1 MDTPKL
7 QPHRDFDNYYTKL
20 TLDYQLEKT
29 VDWDLLI
36 EGKRYSLEIGDML
49 AFWGAGL
56 IHWREN
62 IILDE
67 NETSTVLTFHFA
79 NEDDYKKL
87 NDLSRDPE
95 DRKRRHEI
103 NSKDEDLKKYNLVWE
118 QERVEFNNRKNGV

>member
-1 MDTPKL
+1 MEI
-7 QPHRDFDNYYTKL
+7 FI
-20 TLDYQLEKT
+20 LEKMDFFIKEW
-29 VDWDLLI
+29 VVRVEEKI
-36 EGKRYSLEIGDML
+36 RHYSS
-49 AFWGAGL
+49 
-56 IHWREN
+56 